1 MKQSVTLKLGQHL
14 TMTPALQ
21 QAIRLLQLST
31 LDLSQEIQDLL
42 ESNPLL
48 ELEDDTSATTGEAAA
63 EANGAEQAEEPRDG
77 DQIPTELPV
86 DADWDDIYSG
96 SAPATPASSDG
107 DDSAWEYRQS
117 IMHESQSL
125 HDHLLWQAR
134 LSGLDE
140 TDETIAVHIID
151 LIDDDGYL
159 HEWDALAQ
167 RLTEALSVPA
177 QRIERVLKAIQAFDP
192 PGVAA
197 RDLPECLRLQ
207 LEQLPPDTPDVKLAL
222 TVVNEH
228 LNLLAQRDLSSLA
241 ARAGAE
247 RRTLERAIAL
257 IQSLTPRPGSPFSA
271 HEDNYVVPEV
281 IVSKHDGRW
290 LVSLNTDALPRLRI
304 NPLYQAMIR
313 RADKSDDQVYLKQN
327 LQEARYFLNSLKSRN
342 ETLLRVAQCIVEE
355 QRPFLEYGDEAM
367 RPLVLRDVAVK
378 LGVHESTVS
387 RATSNKYMLTPR
399 GLYELKH
406 FFSSGVGTTEGGTV
420 SATAIQAMIRRLIQN
435 EAPASPLSDSRLT
448 QLLLEEGIKVARRTV
463 AKYRE
468 AIHIPPSHERKRGA

>member
-31 LDLSQEIQDLL
+31 LDLSQEIQQLL
-42 ESNPLL
+42 DSNPLL
-48 ELEDDTSATTGEAAA
+48 EREDDASTVASETEV
-63 EANGAEQAEEPRDG
+63 ELNGAEHGEEPRDG
-77 DQIPTELPV
+77 DQIPSELPV
-86 DADWDDIYSG
+86 DADWDDIYTGG
-96 SAPATPASSDG
+96 SPAPPASADG

-117 IMHESQSL
+117 IMHESPGL
-125 HDHLLWQAR
+125 HDHLLWQAS
-134 LSGLDE
+134 LSGLNE
-140 TDETIAVHIID
+140 TDETIAAHIID
-151 LIDDDGYL
+151 LIDEDGYL
-159 HEWDALAQ
+159 HEWDALVQRLTQALSVSAQ
-167 RLTEALSVPA
+167 RLEDVLSVV
-177 QRIERVLKAIQAFDP
+177 QGFDP
-192 PGVAA
+192 AGVAA

-207 LEQLPPDTPDVKLAL
+207 LEQLPRGTPDVALAL
-222 TVVNEH
+222 NVVEH
-228 LNLLAQRDLSSLA
+228 LNLLAQRDLGVLA
-241 ARAGAE
+241 TRTGAE
-247 RRTLERAIAL
+247 DGALERAIAL

-271 HEDNYVVPEV
+271 HEDGYVVPEV
-281 IVSKHDGRW
+281 LVNKHEGRW

-304 NPLYQAMIR
+304 NPFYQGMIR
-313 RADKSDDQVYLKQN
+313 RADKSDDQIYLKQN

-355 QRPFLEYGDEAM
+355 QRPFLDYGDEAM

-420 SATAIQAMIRRLIQN
+420 SATAIQAMIRRLIQDETPGN
-435 EAPASPLSDSRLT
+435 PLSDSRLT
-448 QLLLEEGIKVARRTV
+448 QLLLEEGVKVARRTV

-468 AIHIPPSHERKRGA
+468 AINIPPSHERKRGT